1 MKEALQGKGKG
12 KGKGIGIGI
21 EDVTAADTGKWL
33 AHFDS

>member
-1 MKEALQGKGKG
+1 MKEALQGK
-12 KGKGIGIGI
+12 GIGI